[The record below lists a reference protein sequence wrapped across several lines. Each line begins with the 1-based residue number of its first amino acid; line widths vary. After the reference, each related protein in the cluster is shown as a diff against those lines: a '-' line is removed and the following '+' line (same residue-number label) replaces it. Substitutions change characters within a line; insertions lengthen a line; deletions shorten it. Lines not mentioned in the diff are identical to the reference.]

1 MTVTPVNVLLYVP
14 NLIGYGRIIFT
25 LTSLILMT
33 IAPSQWIISIALYV
47 ASFVGDLFDGMA
59 ARKYNQ
65 TSTFGGLMDMVTDRC
80 STTGLLCVLVMEF
93 AQKSGYVLVSM
104 SDGIAAILFYLYFNK
119 PNAMHLHR
127 WHRSYSHS

>member
-1 MTVTPVNVLLYVP
+1 MTVTPANVLLYVP

-33 IAPSQWIISIALYV
+33 LAPSQWIISIALYV

-93 AQKSGYVLVSM
+93 AQKRSFVLV
-104 SDGIAAILFYLYFNK
+104 SDGIAVKQFYLYFNE
-119 PNAMHLHR
+119 PNAIH
-127 WHRSYSHS
+127 